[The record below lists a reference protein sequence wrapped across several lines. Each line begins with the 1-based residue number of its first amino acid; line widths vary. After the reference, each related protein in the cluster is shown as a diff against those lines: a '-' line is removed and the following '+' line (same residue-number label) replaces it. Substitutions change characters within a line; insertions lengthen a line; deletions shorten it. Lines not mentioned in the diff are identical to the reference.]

1 MVRAQRKA
9 QKGCLRAAVGWLMA
23 CCLLLHVAL
32 ARWSFGEVHQRRQ
45 GQAAQE
51 IFPHASVSRDS
62 RMRSANALARLANPA
77 APGDRAAV
85 TKKIDMSRVTCL
97 APRVVACSGDCLPPP
112 PQYFLLTYLS
122 LPGFR
127 DKKLNYDGK
136 SVGPVLSVLNGC
148 GPIVQEHHKVSADTA
163 ARSFR
168 VVCEGG
174 VSLLLIAPSA
184 EEKTKWMEGI
194 EIMLIGGYKRKKE
207 TISDPL
213 GLSAAD
219 QVLVRGQ
226 GFAWN
231 MCHTCVIHVPCSRNP
246 THWGMCSAFREPICV
261 LIMLSAC
268 HVQLCQALAY

>member
-1 MVRAQRKA
+1 
-9 QKGCLRAAVGWLMA
+9 
-23 CCLLLHVAL
+23 
-32 ARWSFGEVHQRRQ
+32 
-45 GQAAQE
+45 
-51 IFPHASVSRDS
+51 
-62 RMRSANALARLANPA
+62 
-77 APGDRAAV
+77 
-85 TKKIDMSRVTCL
+85 MSRVTCL

-231 MCHTCVIHVPCSRNP
+231 MCHTCVIHVSY
-246 THWGMCSAFREPICV
+246 MCHARATLRTGACAA
-261 LIMLSAC
+261 LSENLS
-268 HVQLCQALAY
+268 VS